1 MNRIK
6 ERLLTIG
13 LPIAGAIVLA
23 TVGIGIASAASTTG
37 TGSNGGGAGFM
48 GGFGG
53 AMSAETPAVQA
64 QNQTTLFQNEA
75 SATGLSESVIV
86 SGWAAGQSLE
96 QVATANGVSQTQL
109 ATDMQNYEQSQL
121 NTELQALVT
130 NGTITQAQ
138 MTQRLQTIQTQQA
151 AMKANAGKIG
161 QGFRGKGRGK
171 TATSTPTSSS
181 N

>member
-6 ERLLTIG
+6 EKLVTIG

-23 TVGIGIASAASTTG
+23 TVGIGIASAASPARG
-37 TGSNGGGAGFM
+37 GNGGGMGF

-53 AMSAETPAVQA
+53 GMMSAETPAVQA
-64 QNQTTLFQNEA
+64 QNQATMFQNEA

-86 SGWAAGQSLE
+86 NGWAAGQSLE

-109 ATDMQNYEQSQL
+109 QTDMKNFEQSQL
-121 NTELQALVT
+121 NTELQAMVT

-138 MTQRLQTIQTQQA
+138 MTQRLQSIQTQQA
-151 AMKANAGKIG
+151 AIKANAGTNS
-161 QGFRGKGRGK
+161 QGFRGRGHGK
-171 TATSTPTSSS
+171 TATSTPTTSG